1 MKERLVEDLK
11 ALLDGDS
18 KVTTAQEELE
28 FFSGD
33 ALGVYRAFRARE
45 KLDARPGV
53 VVHPTTTE
61 EVSSVM
67 RLASQKGVP
76 VVPRGGG
83 TGVMGGAVTVEGCI
97 VIDLTGMDRIRD
109 ISREDRAARV
119 EAGVV
124 LQELEE
130 ALNSEGLLLGHDPWS
145 LPIAT
150 VGGAI
155 STDGMGYR
163 AAKYGSMGQQ
173 VLGLEVVLPS
183 GDVVT
188 TRELPKP
195 LAGPSL
201 QQLFIGSEGT
211 LGIITSAMVMAF
223 PMPEERII
231 RAIAFPDFEAG
242 FRAVQE
248 LYARGVMP
256 AMVDYGEEPLT
267 RGEDGSGGATLY
279 LGFEGFREMVRAQDK
294 RTTKICQTLGGT
306 DEGQEEATH
315 FWETRHASGERY
327 KREVLE
333 SPRRGEARRSR
344 SRYQMDYLHVALP
357 ASRVLEY
364 RGRCQEILSGY
375 PISVREWSLWARPEF
390 FSFLIVPDDSLD
402 ASASYDMAQAVDRVL
417 SLAQDMGGSMEY
429 CHGVGIKFAHL
440 MERELGSGMGLLRQI
455 KKALDP
461 KGILNPGTLRL

>member
-11 ALLDGDS
+11 ALLGGDS

-45 KLDARPGV
+45 KLDARPRV

-67 RLASQKGVP
+67 RLASQRGVP
-76 VVPRGGG
+76 IVPRGGG

-155 STDGMGYR
+155 STDGMGHR

-173 VLGLEVVLPS
+173 VLGLEVVLPG

-188 TRELPKP
+188 TLGVPKP
-195 LAGPSL
+195 SAGPSL

-211 LGIITSAMVMAF
+211 LGIITSATVMAF

-248 LYARGVMP
+248 LYAQGVMP

-267 RGEDGSGGATLY
+267 RREDGSDGATLY

-294 RTTKICQTLGGT
+294 RTMKICQTLGGA
-306 DEGQEEATH
+306 DEGQEEATD

-344 SRYQMDYLHVALP
+344 SRYRMDYLHVALP
-357 ASRVLEY
+357 ASKVLEY
-364 RGRCQEILSGY
+364 RGRCQEILAGY

-390 FSFLIVPDDSLD
+390 FSFLIAPDDSLD
-402 ASASYDMAQAVDRVL
+402 ASASDDMAQAVDRVL

-440 MERELGSGMGLLRQI
+440 MERELGSGMDLLRQI